1 MIPISGRRQ
10 RVGDEEQVVWQRNI
24 VAPLEDVWRTLTDP
38 DRLEAWIGTW
48 SGDPASGRIEFRMTA
63 EGDDAPA
70 EPQLVEVCEPPR
82 RFRVRSDAP
91 DPAQA
96 WTLDVALTH
105 DDGVTTLRFAQVITP
120 ELPLDMIG
128 PGWEYYLDRF
138 VAAQTGQDIGEID
151 WADYEPL
158 MADYTARLD
167 GTHAAGPTA
176 DEP

>member
-1 MIPISGRRQ
+1 MIPVSGRRQ
-10 RVGDEEQVVWQRNI
+10 RVGDEEQVVWQRTV

-38 DRLEAWIGTW
+38 QRLETWIGTW

-63 EGDDAPA
+63 EGEDAPA
-70 EPQLVEVCEPPR
+70 EPQLVEACEPPTH
-82 RFRVRSDAP
+82 FRVRSDAP

-96 WTLDVALTH
+96 WTLDVALAE
-105 DDGVTTLRFAQVITP
+105 DDGVTTLRFAQVVTP

-138 VAAQTGQDIGEID
+138 VAAQTGHDIGEID

-158 MADYTARLD
+158 MTDYTARL
-167 GTHAAGPTA
+167 GPGPGAGSAPA
-176 DEP
+176 E

>member
-1 MIPISGRRQ
+1 MRPPSRNSSRSVSRR
-10 RVGDEEQVVWQRNI
+10 G
-24 VAPLEDVWRTLTDP
+24 
-38 DRLEAWIGTW
+38 
-48 SGDPASGRIEFRMTA
+48 ASG
-63 EGDDAPA
+63 
-70 EPQLVEVCEPPR
+70 
-82 RFRVRSDAP
+82 VRSDAP

-120 ELPLDMIG
+120 ELPLDMID
-128 PGWEYYLDRF
+128 PGLGSTTTDRF

-167 GTHAAGPTA
+167 GTRAAGPTA
-176 DEP
+176 DEA